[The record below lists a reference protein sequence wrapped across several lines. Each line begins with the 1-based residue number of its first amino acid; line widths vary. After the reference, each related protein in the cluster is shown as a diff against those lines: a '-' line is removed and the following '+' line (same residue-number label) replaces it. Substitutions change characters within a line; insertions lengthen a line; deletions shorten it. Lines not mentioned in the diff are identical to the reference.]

1 MERHLTELKTLLF
14 EEIALHEALRDD
26 LAFELAQDGNLNGA
40 EFLKLQQR
48 KYIRAQQIEEM
59 EARRIGQVR
68 SMAEAWQTEPRQLTL
83 RAIIARCSPP
93 LAGEFEAC
101 HGKLQTLVNEIRPLA
116 RETAAN
122 AQARLKA
129 IDATLAVIG
138 EAARMHPTYSEEGR
152 LQQRPPTFKHT
163 SA

>member
-1 MERHLTELKTLLF
+1 LTELRTLLS
-14 EEIALHEALRDD
+14 EEIALHEGLRDD
-26 LAFELAQDGNLNGA
+26 LAFELAQDGNLSGA

-59 EARRIGQVR
+59 EARRIGQVGQL
-68 SMAEAWQTEPRQLTL
+68 AETWQMETRQLTL
-83 RAIIARCSPP
+83 RAIIARCSQP
-93 LAGEFEAC
+93 LAGEFETC
-101 HGKLQTLVNEIRPLA
+101 HQTLQTLVDEIRALT
-116 RETAAN
+116 RVTAAN

-129 IDATLAVIG
+129 IDATLAVVG